1 MHRQPLIR
9 LQSGAAAHV
18 TDFNDRLR
26 QDLDLIGAKHSGFT
40 LHAIRNQDIAE
51 AHEDP
56 NMRNDS
62 ISLGV
67 GHSSCHTNNYK
78 GCALLL
84 GFSNHTRPKPFPKCC
99 SACSC
104 VVLQVHGFVHDEQA
118 RRLSRYESSDPSGA
132 R

>member
-1 MHRQPLIR
+1 MDKWLETMHRQPLIR

-18 TDFNDRLR
+18 TDFNDRLK
-26 QDLDLIGAKHSGFT
+26 QELELIGAKHSGFT

-78 GCALLL
+78 GWVLLL
-84 GFSNHTRPKPFPKCC
+84 VFSNRLPRASQLFSKCC
-99 SACSC
+99 CR
-104 VVLQVHGFVHDEQA
+104 VHPNRSPSVP
-118 RRLSRYESSDPSGA
+118 LSFAGA
-132 R
+132 WIRP